1 MRVLPQDRQ
10 EGPRIVYCGALA
22 RLLKVR
28 GFAPTLGEGGDPELN
43 ARATARPTNPAPSV
57 NEPLHKTTSI
67 LADAGP
73 ASGDLG
79 LLLGNGGTSHT
90 TPGRTTSLA
99 LGALGVV
106 YGDIGTSPLYAMRES
121 AWSLGGRLPGHFA
134 ALAAASMI
142 FWALIIVVTI
152 KYVIFIMRADNDG
165 EGGVLAL
172 AALAHRSPR
181 LGRKLK
187 TFIGIG
193 AVLGLALFFGDG
205 MLTPAI
211 SVLSAVEYLGDEAP
225 SIAPFIVPLT
235 IIILVGLFAF
245 ENRGTEAVGRL
256 FGPIMAVWFVVL
268 GAFGLRAVILT
279 PQVLV
284 ALSPTYAFEAFI
296 HSPGLTFTALG
307 SVVLAVTGCEALY
320 ADMGHFGRRPIRL
333 AWLYVVLP
341 SLVLVYFGQAATI
354 LRDPHTTGTVFYAFA
369 PAWAHYPLLLL
380 AVVATVI
387 ASQAVIS
394 GVYSITR
401 QAVQLGQLPRMEI
414 RHTSAI
420 DVGQIYVPR
429 ANAYLCVGVV
439 LIVLIFKS
447 SSALAAAYG
456 IAVTGVMVI
465 STMLVSMVAYRQ
477 WKWSLPLTVA
487 VFGCLALI
495 DVSFLAANS
504 LKIMQGG
511 WLPLMIAGVVFV
523 LMDIWRR
530 GRRAHLDKVRS
541 ESMPLALF
549 LERADKT
556 PTRVAGTAV
565 FLTARVDAV
574 PGALLHNLKHNKV
587 LHERV
592 VLAHVEVEGTPIV
605 PVAKRLEVR
614 KLGKGFFTVII
625 HYGFFETPDVPLAL
639 QSARPFG
646 LALDLETTTFFI
658 GRETLVPAEH
668 PALGQW
674 RTWVYMRLASAAL
687 SPVKF
692 YHLPPN
698 RVVELGTQV
707 TI

>member
-1 MRVLPQDRQ
+1 MSDPQR
-10 EGPRIVYCGALA
+10 
-22 RLLKVR
+22 K
-28 GFAPTLGEGGDPELN
+28 
-43 ARATARPTNPAPSV
+43 ATD
-57 NEPLHKTTSI
+57 I

-73 ASGDLG
+73 DSDVFSAPLG
-79 LLLGNGGTSHT
+79 HGEHHT
-90 TPGRTTSLA
+90 VPGRTTALA

-121 AWSLGGRLPGHFA
+121 AWALGGKVPAQFA

-142 FWALIIVVTI
+142 FWALIVVVTI

-172 AALAHRSPR
+172 AALAHRSQG
-181 LGRKLK
+181 LGRRTKML
-187 TFIGIG
+187 IGIG

-211 SVLSAVEYLGDEAP
+211 SVLSAVEYLGDETQA
-225 SIAPFIVPLT
+225 IAPFTVPLT
-235 IIILVGLFAF
+235 VLILVGLFAF
-245 ENRGTEAVGRL
+245 ENRGTEKVGRL
-256 FGPIMAVWFVVL
+256 FGPIMAVWFAVL
-268 GAFGLRAVILT
+268 AILGLHSVIETPAVL
-279 PQVLV
+279 Q
-284 ALSPTYAFEAFI
+284 ALSPTYAFAAFL
-296 HSPGLTFTALG
+296 HSPAQTFIALG
-307 SVVLAVTGCEALY
+307 AVVLAVTGCEALY
-320 ADMGHFGRRPIRL
+320 ADMGHFGRQPIRL

-341 SLVLVYFGQAATI
+341 SLVLVYFGQAAQI
-354 LRDPHTTGTVFYAFA
+354 MRDPHSTATVFYAFA
-369 PAWAHYPLLLL
+369 PHWAHYPLLLL

-414 RHTSAI
+414 RHTSAV

-447 SSALAAAYG
+447 SDALAAAYG

-465 STMLVSMVAYRQ
+465 STMLVSIVAYRQ
-477 WKWSLPLTVA
+477 WKWGPMLTGA
-487 VFGCLALI
+487 VFGGLALI
-495 DVSFLAANS
+495 DLSFLGANS
-504 LKIMQGG
+504 LKIVDGG
-511 WLPLMIAGVVFV
+511 WLPLLIAAVVFV
-523 LMDIWRR
+523 LMDIWRK
-530 GRRAHLDKVRS
+530 GRRAHLEKIRS
-541 ESMPLALF
+541 ESLPLDLF

-565 FLTARVDAV
+565 FLTARVDVV

-587 LHERV
+587 LHERI
-592 VLAHVEVEGTPIV
+592 VLAHVEVEDTPIV
-605 PVAKRLEVR
+605 PASKRLEVR
-614 KLGKGFFTVII
+614 KLGKGFFTVVI
-625 HYGFFETPDVPLAL
+625 HHGFFEMPDVPAAL
-639 QSARPFG
+639 QNARAFG

-668 PALGQW
+668 PALGTW
-674 RTWVYMRLASAAL
+674 RTWAYMQLASAAL